1 MNRSPTAVRTVRCP
15 GCGAA
20 CVYAVEN
27 PYRPF
32 CSARCKNHDF
42 GAWASERFSVD
53 ADAATDADADVDSTL
68 PGDDADA
75 SAPSHPAQRDNQ

>member
-1 MNRSPTAVRTVRCP
+1 MNRSPSAVRTVRCP

-20 CVYAVEN
+20 CAYAVEN
-27 PYRPF
+27 VYRPF

-53 ADAATDADADVDSTL
+53 ADADAGVDSAL
-68 PGDDADA
+68 PGDDGGA
-75 SAPSHPAQRDNQ
+75 SAPAKPAQRDNQ